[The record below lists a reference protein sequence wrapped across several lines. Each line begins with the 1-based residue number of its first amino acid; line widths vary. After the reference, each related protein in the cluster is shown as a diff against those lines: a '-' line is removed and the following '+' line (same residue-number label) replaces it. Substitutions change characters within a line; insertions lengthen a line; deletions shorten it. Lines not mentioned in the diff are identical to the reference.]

1 VQVILRVSTL
11 ALLAAAAVAP
21 IALAPIALAEGGK
34 ADAGPKEQFKDVIQ
48 LKGVRNPLSGVEIV
62 SETWE
67 KLDYKAKTG
76 PVQSKPASEAS
87 VVKYGDVPADYE
99 RGLDAMRAGRWEDAE
114 TQFRGVKS
122 AVEAGKARKFWETR
136 AAVHLGECRLRRAMK
151 TRDAALFTQAAE
163 TFQEAAK
170 AEPKNPLADRMH
182 VGLAQALAGAGKHD
196 DALKG
201 LDDFRKAAADGGR
214 PLWEAAAR
222 LARAKV
228 HEDRGGVGE
237 AAQEYADLAAFA
249 QGAAGKTAP
258 DSEDRREIES
268 YRIRGLVGQGWALFA
283 RAEKTKSP
291 ADVDAAKKH
300 FDSLPGSTGGAAA
313 GKAAAL
319 NGAGGILLLE
329 GKAAEALDLFVQVEV
344 TMFAVPDEVARA
356 LWQKAQACDRLGDG
370 AGKEQALKD
379 LAEYFPGSEWA
390 NRAR

>member
-1 VQVILRVSTL
+1 MSLRSS
-11 ALLAAAAVAP
+11 ALSILAAAALASAASAP
-21 IALAPIALAEGGK
+21 AVRAEGGK
-34 ADAGPKEQFKDVIQ
+34 ADAGAKEQFKDVIQ
-48 LKGVRNPLSGVEIV
+48 VKGARGATAGVELI

-67 KLDYKAKTG
+67 KIEWKAKSG
-76 PVQSKPASEAS
+76 PVQSKPAAEAT
-87 VVKYGDVPADYE
+87 VVKYGDMPADYE

-122 AVEAGKARKFWETR
+122 AVEAGKARKFWEAR
-136 AAVHLGECRLRRAMK
+136 AAVHLGECRLRRASK

-170 AEPKNPLADRMH
+170 AEPKSPLADRLQ

-201 LDDFRKAAADGGR
+201 LDDFRKLASDGGR

-222 LARAKV
+222 LARARV
-228 HEDRGGVGE
+228 HEGRGGVGE

-249 QGAAGKTAP
+249 QSATAKTAP
-258 DSEDRREIES
+258 DSDDRREIES

-283 RAEKTKSP
+283 RAEKTKS
-291 ADVDAAKKH
+291 AQDVDAAKKH
-300 FDSLPGSTGGAAA
+300 FESLPGATGGAAA

-356 LWQKAQACDRLGDG
+356 LWQKAQACDKLGDT

-379 LAEYFPGSEWA
+379 LAEFFPGSEWA